1 MKKKALACLLAAVMA
16 LSLAACG
23 SGSDNKKT
31 SEKTETQDTN
41 ASLEATNQL
50 IEARILLHFLRQQQ
64 REKTH

>member
-23 SGSDNKKT
+23 GGSDDKKT

-41 ASLEATNQL
+41 TSLEATS
-50 IEARILLHFLRQQQ
+50 
-64 REKTH
+64 